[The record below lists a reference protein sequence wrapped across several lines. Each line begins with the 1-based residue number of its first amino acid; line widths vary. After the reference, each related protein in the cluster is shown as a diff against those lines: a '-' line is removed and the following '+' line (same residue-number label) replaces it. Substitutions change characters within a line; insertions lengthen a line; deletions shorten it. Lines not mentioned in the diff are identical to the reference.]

1 MKEGHNMPDRDLDI
15 ITGVVQISLIA
26 IGAVAVVV
34 TFLV

>member
-1 MKEGHNMPDRDLDI
+1 MPDRDLDI
-15 ITGVVQISLIA
+15 ITGVLQLSLIA

>member
-1 MKEGHNMPDRDLDI
+1 MPDRDLDI

-26 IGAVAVVV
+26 IGAVAVAV